1 MKKLFPLA
9 VIGAA
14 IGAAGY
20 LVNKKNKD
28 HVEQTLE
35 ALDDISKSAEDA
47 VAELAE
53 EISKGEEA

>member
-1 MKKLFPLA
+1 MKRLFPLA

-14 IGAAGY
+14 IGATGY

-28 HVEQTLE
+28 HVEKTLD
-35 ALDDISKSAEDA
+35 ALDDISKSAEEA

-53 EISKGEEA
+53 EISNGEEA